1 MCGGGDSGAYAA
13 QARADEI
20 ARQERIQAG
29 MGRINQTFSG
39 FNDNFF
45 NKRKEEFMK
54 SMNPQ
59 AVKQY
64 QQANENLAYSLA
76 RKGLT
81 DSSERAKSEG
91 ILQEQMKNARYDIAQ
106 RASDLAN
113 QQKQGLEENKSS
125 LIGQLNATGDAGTAA
140 AKAANAASNLAN
152 QQSYSLLGNM
162 FANTAG
168 LVSDARTA
176 GYYDKNSAGAQPYF
190 SNIRGSTPT
199 KENTQKTP

>member
-1 MCGGGDSGAYAA
+1 MCGGGGSDAYAA

-20 ARQERIQAG
+20 ERVNRVNEG
-29 MGRINQTFSG
+29 MGRINSSFSG

-81 DSSERAKSEG
+81 DSSERTKSEG
-91 ILQEQMKNARYDIAQ
+91 ILKEQMQNARFNIANMAQDEANRQ
-106 RASDLAN
+106 RN
-113 QQKQGLEENKSS
+113 VIEGNKGQ
-125 LIGQLNATGDAGTAA
+125 LIGQLNATGDAQMAA
-140 AKAANAASNLAN
+140 SRASNAAQSLAD

-176 GYYDKNSAGAQPYF
+176 GYYDKNAVGAQPYF
-190 SNIRGSTPT
+190 GAKGVSTN
-199 KENTQKTP
+199 KETTQKT

>member
-13 QARADEI
+13 QARADEN
-20 ARQERIQAG
+20 ARQERVQSG

-81 DSSERAKSEG
+81 DSSERSKSEG
-91 ILQEQMKNARYDIAQ
+91 ILQEQMKNARYDIAEK
-106 RASDLAN
+106 ASNMAN
-113 QQKQGLEENKSS
+113 QQRQGMEENKSS
-125 LIGQLNATGDAGTAA
+125 LIGQLNATGDANTAA
-140 AKAANAASNLAN
+140 ARSANAANNLAN
-152 QQSYSLLGNM
+152 QQSYSMLGNM

-176 GYYDKNSAGAQPYF
+176 GYYDSKSQGAQPYF
-190 SNIRGSTPT
+190 SAIRGSGAG
-199 KENTQKTP
+199 KEITQRT